1 MNPPAQPTDTASR
14 RFVDNLRALQP
25 TPAQLELYQRLVR
38 LEQLL
43 RKTYQAFVDLS
54 AQNERM
60 ALELALL
67 RERVAAI
74 EAAGRDGGTH

>member
-1 MNPPAQPTDTASR
+1 MNPSADPADTASR
-14 RFVDNLRALQP
+14 RFVENLRALQP
-25 TPAQLELYQRLVR
+25 TPAQLELYARLMR

-60 ALELALL
+60 ALELAQL
-67 RERVAAI
+67 RERVATI
-74 EAAGRDGGTH
+74 EAARRGGPG